1 MKTLLAIVL
10 ATCCLFAI
18 RPSVLAQD
26 ELPPVK
32 VPILM
37 PAKFSARVDVI
48 FDIPE
53 TIEQPF
59 ANCLLNEL
67 QSIDDVMLTTDNPQ
81 YRITIMALPNKTM
94 EEIIGFTFSILITQ
108 PLDKNILRPFLS
120 SKNIGEGEKKI
131 LTLIG
136 KNYEKIEKRS
146 LLTCSP
152 NELGR
157 ICNEIASG
165 FNTDV
170 LEKDR
175 RMWNSAWNIP
185 GKVEDKTSP
194 KQK

>member
-1 MKTLLAIVL
+1 MKTLLAIVW

-18 RPSVLAQD
+18 HPSVLAQD

-32 VPILM
+32 VPVMM
-37 PAKFSARVDVI
+37 PAKFSARVNVI

-53 TIEQPF
+53 IIEHPF

-67 QSIDDVMLTTDNPQ
+67 QSIDDVMLTTNNPR
-81 YRITIMALPNKTM
+81 YRIIIMALPNKTR
-94 EEIIGFTFSILITQ
+94 EENIGFTFSILITQ
-108 PLDKNILRPFLS
+108 PLDENILRPFLS

-131 LTLIG
+131 LILIG

-157 ICNEIASG
+157 ICKEIVSG

-170 LEKDR
+170 LEEDR

-194 KQK
+194 